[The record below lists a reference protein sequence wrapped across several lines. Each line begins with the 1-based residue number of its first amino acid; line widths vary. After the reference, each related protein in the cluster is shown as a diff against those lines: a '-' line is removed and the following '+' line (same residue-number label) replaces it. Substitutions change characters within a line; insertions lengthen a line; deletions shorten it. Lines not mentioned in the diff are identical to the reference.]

1 MGKVIHAT
9 YRFLMNWRP
18 QVHGTYTEQA
28 PYGTEDK
35 EDPKARNK
43 TKSKLHRLGGR
54 R

>member
-1 MGKVIHAT
+1 MGKVINAT
-9 YRFLMNWRP
+9 YRFLMNRWP
-18 QVHGTYTEQA
+18 PLLGTYTEQA
-28 PYGTEDK
+28 PYGPEDK